1 MLLYDEL
8 YIKGSMLVLG
18 EPLGFWRNGGNENQ
32 RGTQIVYG
40 ISTLFHLLYGCSTS
54 ESCLSMQI
62 RKRVRVDPGGG
73 EAGLIWEDQRLHQ
86 PFALNVFPEGP
97 LTYK

>member
-32 RGTQIVYG
+32 RGREMVDG
-40 ISTLFHLLYGCSTS
+40 ISTVFHFLYGCSTS

-73 EAGLIWEDQRLHQ
+73 EAGLIREDQRLHQ
-86 PFALNVFPEGP
+86 PLVLCVFPVAP
-97 LTYK
+97 LTYR

>member
-54 ESCLSMQI
+54 ESCLSMHL
-62 RKRVRVDPGGG
+62 RKRVRVDPGG
-73 EAGLIWEDQRLHQ
+73 EASLIWEDQRLHW
-86 PFALNVFPEGP
+86 PLALKDFPEAS
-97 LTYK
+97 LTYR